1 MVTHP
6 SLVAQ
11 AEADRNARN
20 CDRPLGRRTYVVTL
34 VVQSEHVEPERF
46 TDNCKHAL
54 QGALQILDRIPQ
66 SEVCVRV
73 EGRLVFWAHTNFRGQ
88 IDEIESYFRRGAI
101 VDSLSPTWGRWYVN
115 RRPGAW
121 PLQHAG

>member
-1 MVTHP
+1 MIPNP
-6 SLVAQ
+6 SHIAQ
-11 AEADRNARN
+11 VEADRRARN

-46 TDNCKHAL
+46 SDNCKHAL
-54 QGALQILDRIPQ
+54 QGALQLLDGTPQ

-88 IDEIESYFRRGAI
+88 IDEIES
-101 VDSLSPTWGRWYVN
+101 
-115 RRPGAW
+115 
-121 PLQHAG
+121 

>member
-1 MVTHP
+1 MTPNH
-6 SLVAQ
+6 SLSATV
-11 AEADRNARN
+11 EADRCGRN
-20 CDRPLGRRTYVVTL
+20 CDVPMRRQTYVVTL
-34 VVQSEHVEPERF
+34 VIQSEHVEPQRF

-54 QGALQILDRIPQ
+54 QGALQLLDKIPQ

-88 IDEIESYFRRGAI
+88 IDEIDSYFRPGAI
-101 VDSLSPTWGRWYVN
+101 VDSLNPNWERWYIN

-121 PLQHAG
+121 PLQQAG

>member
-11 AEADRNARN
+11 AEADRYARN
-20 CDRPLGRRTYVVTL
+20 CDRPLSRRSYIVTL
-34 VVQSEHVEPERF
+34 VIQGEHVAPERF

-54 QGALQILDRIPQ
+54 QGALQLLDKIPQ

-73 EGRLVFWAHTNFRGQ
+73 AGRLVFWAHTNFRGQ
-88 IDEIESYFRRGAI
+88 IDEIESYFRPGAI
-101 VDSLSPTWGRWYVN
+101 VDSLSPTWKR
-115 RRPGAW
+115 
-121 PLQHAG
+121 